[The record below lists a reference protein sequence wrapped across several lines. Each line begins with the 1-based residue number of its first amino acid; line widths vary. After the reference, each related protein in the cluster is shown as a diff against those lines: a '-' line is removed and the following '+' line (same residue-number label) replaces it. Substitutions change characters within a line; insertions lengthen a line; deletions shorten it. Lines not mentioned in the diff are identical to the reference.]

1 MFDRIVMVDWSA
13 QATPKHGPDSIWA
26 CTLHA
31 RTGHCDEPV
40 NHRTRR
46 AASDALLELARAP
59 GRTLIGFDFPLGHPS
74 GFATAAG
81 LTRQYADDAPW
92 SCVWRHL
99 ATHIRDDDR
108 NRNNRW
114 EVAAALNERLG
125 TLHFW
130 GAPPSRASEF
140 LTSRRPPATP
150 DQLSTYRS
158 SERRL
163 REQQRHPFS
172 VWQLLGAGSVG
183 SQALTG
189 IPVAH
194 RIRTHPDLAERT
206 LVWPFETG
214 LTPDPVG
221 DRADLIVL
229 AEVWPSSIAFDH
241 VPHPIKDARQVVA
254 LAEHLAAIDRRAG
267 LGEYFAPAVNPVD
280 RVAVCREE
288 GWVLGVL

>member
-1 MFDRIVMVDWSA
+1 MVDWSA
-13 QATPKHGPDSIWA
+13 QATPKRGADSIWA
-26 CTLHA
+26 CTFHTRTA
-31 RTGHCDEPV
+31 RYDEPV
-40 NHRTRR
+40 NHRTRQ
-46 AASDALLELARAP
+46 AASDALIELARRP
-59 GRTLIGFDFPLGHPS
+59 GRTLIGFDFPLGHPV
-74 GFATAAG
+74 GFAAAAG
-81 LTRQYADDAPW
+81 LVSEFDDEAPW
-92 SCVWRHL
+92 SSVWRHL
-99 ATHIRDDDR
+99 ATHLKDDDR

-130 GAPPSRASEF
+130 GAPPSKAGEF

-150 DQLSTYRS
+150 DQLSVYRS

-163 REQQRHPFS
+163 REQQRYPFS

-194 RIRTHPDLAERT
+194 RLRTHPDLAERT

-214 LTPDPVG
+214 LTADPVG

-229 AEVWPSSIAFDH
+229 SEVWPSAIRFDH
-241 VPHPIKDARQVVA
+241 VTHPIKDAQQVIA
-254 LAEHLAAIDRRAG
+254 LAEHFAALDQSQG
-267 LGEYFAPAVNPVD
+267 LGAYFAPALD
-280 RVAVCREE
+280 EAERTTVCREE
-288 GWVLGVL
+288 GWVLGVV